1 MKLIVS
7 GHDFSEV
14 VEKITWSGD
23 TKQVARELSFTVAH
37 KADDPYLPKVKIDEG
52 DPAQLLSDEGEILFL
67 GPIFDIEFSAS
78 GSVISYTAL
87 DFLFYINNSEISR
100 IFDGTPEEITA
111 QICGE
116 LGIPLGAAAQTGIH
130 VYMPCLGKGAYQAIM
145 AAYTAASRQN
155 GKKYIPVMRA
165 DKLHII
171 EKGALCGVVLDGSY
185 NLTDASYSSSLRDM
199 VNRVVLTDKNGNQIS
214 ATEDTESRQEYGTV
228 QKVLQQEDGEDAS
241 SQARSLLKTFTQ
253 SASVSAVGDVRAV
266 SGYAVIVQEA
276 VTGLYGKFYI
286 ESDSHT
292 FEDGKHEM
300 QLTLEFELMMDEQ
313 EIEQTEGG

>member
-7 GHDFSEV
+7 GHDLSEV

-52 DPAQLLSDEGEILFL
+52 DPAQLLSDEGKILFL
-67 GPIFDIEFSAS
+67 GPIFDIELSAS
-78 GSVISYTAL
+78 GSVISYTAMDL
-87 DFLFYINNSEISR
+87 LFYINNSEISHM
-100 IFDGTPEEITA
+100 FDGTPEEITA

-155 GKKYIPVMRA
+155 GKKYIPVMKA

-199 VNRVVLTDKNGNQIS
+199 VNRVIITDKNGNQIS

-253 SASVSAVGDVRAV
+253 SASVTAVGDVRAV

>member
-7 GHDFSEV
+7 GHDLSEV

-52 DPAQLLSDEGEILFL
+52 DPAQLLSDSGDILFL
-67 GPIFDIEFSAS
+67 GPVFDIELSAS

-87 DFLFYINNSEISR
+87 DFLFYINNSEISC

-171 EKGALCGVVLDGSY
+171 EKGALCGVILDGSY
-185 NLTDASYSSSLRDM
+185 NLTEASYSSSLRDM
-199 VNRVVLTDKNGNQIS
+199 VNRVAITDKNGNQIS
-214 ATEDTESRQEYGTV
+214 VVEDAEPRQEYGTV

-253 SASVSAVGDVRAV
+253 SASVTAVGDVRAV

-276 VTGLYGKFYI
+276 TTGLYGKFYI

-313 EIEQTEGG
+313 EIEQAEGG